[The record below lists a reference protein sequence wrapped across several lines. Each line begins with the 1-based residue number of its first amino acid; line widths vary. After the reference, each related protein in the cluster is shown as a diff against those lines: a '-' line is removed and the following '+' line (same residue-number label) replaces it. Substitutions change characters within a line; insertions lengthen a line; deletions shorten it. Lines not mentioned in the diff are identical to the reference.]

1 MINKNRDF
9 FHSFLPLTIAATLI
23 LVSCATTNA
32 LEDGEELVEYKSIE
46 YKALNKASL
55 TDKEVREDCDMLK
68 YILYTCYAGID
79 EAINNGFDLD
89 GTIETI
95 YEQTLKKKSLGSI
108 SSGDFNTVIHDVMSK
123 ELTNQDLHLSI
134 GGRHVKSAYTIYYT
148 NIWLEKKND
157 KYFVKDIRKP
167 EKNEKEKGMIPD
179 ENPNV
184 VPGMEFTGPENNLYE
199 FMTPG
204 GVEYRYGVFTNKNV
218 RTVQISL
225 ENQNYSVPT
234 SNEKPIQQKNAWTGI
249 KTTSETL
256 YISLGDCSQ
265 VNGKGDNA
273 KLKEAVWNRYLAKI
287 SEGAAGKKNIIFD
300 LRSNGGGYYEYPA
313 KMLTAAYFYKHNTTE
328 EMQNL
333 EALFSN
339 TITKGCTILVSPM
352 SMQSYKDL
360 YDNYWKTEFEM
371 LPDERQEMYKT
382 YWKQMRRR
390 PLRKHIPLNEYKC
403 NLEEFPEPDFKGDVY
418 ILVNRGTASAAEFGT
433 GMAYLLK
440 DKGINVHIIGENSMG
455 AFKYGGMWYYPT
467 VNSGIGVRA
476 GIFFGESPSIK
487 ANPNWQ
493 GEGYGFKPDYYATN
507 DNILS
512 TLILLTQDL
521 EIKDELKGLEKEQL

>member
-1 MINKNRDF
+1 MNRHF
-9 FHSFLPLTIAATLI
+9 FFSFLPLTIAASVL
-23 LVSCATTNA
+23 LFSCATTAA
-32 LEDGEELVEYKSIE
+32 LEEGEELVEFKSIDYE
-46 YKALNKASL
+46 VLNKSNL
-55 TDKEVREDCDMLK
+55 TEKEVREDCDMLK
-68 YILYTCYAGID
+68 YILYNCYAGID
-79 EAINNGFDLD
+79 EAIENGFDLD

-95 YEQTLKKKSLGSI
+95 YEQALKKKSLGSI
-108 SSGDFNTVIHDVMSK
+108 SSGDFNSVIHDVMSK

-134 GGRHVKSAYTIYYT
+134 GGRHVKAAYTIYYT

-167 EKNEKEKGMIPD
+167 EKKDKEKGVIPK

-225 ENQNYSVPT
+225 ENQNFQVPT
-234 SNEKPIQQKNAWTGI
+234 SNEKPIQSKLAWTGL

-265 VNGKGDNA
+265 MNGKGDSA
-273 KLKEAVWNRYLAKI
+273 KLKEAVWNKYVEEI
-287 SEGAAGKKNIIFD
+287 SEAAAGKKNIIFD

-313 KMLTAAYFYKHNTTE
+313 KMLTAAYFYNHKSE
-328 EMQNL
+328 EEKQDI

-339 TITKGCTILVSPM
+339 TITENCTLLVSPM
-352 SMQSYKDL
+352 SMQSYKNV
-360 YDNYWKTEFEM
+360 YDEYWKSGFEM
-371 LPDERQEMYKT
+371 LPDKKQEMYKN
-382 YWKQMRRR
+382 YWKNMKKR
-390 PLRKHIPLNEYKC
+390 PVRKHIPLNEYKC
-403 NLEEFPEPDFKGDVY
+403 NIKEFPEPDFKGDVY

-433 GMAYLLK
+433 GMAFLLK

-455 AFKYGGMWYYPT
+455 AFKYGGMFYYST

-487 ANPNWQ
+487 ANQNWK

-507 DNILS
+507 ENILS

-521 EIKDELKGLEKEQL
+521 EIKDALKGLEKEQL